1 MANQKYN
8 NTNIIWVFDFRK
20 MNFDTSQTFDLLSR
34 LEFAGFELVLVH
46 WQSKIHEF
54 SEKIIFHE
62 ILNFQRHMQL
72 LKVLPISLYIFT
84 TKNLQKS

>member
-1 MANQKYN
+1 M
-8 NTNIIWVFDFRK
+8 IWVFDFLK
-20 MNFDTSQTFDLLSR
+20 MNFETSQMFDLLSR
-34 LEFAGFELVLVH
+34 LEFAGFELALVH
-46 WQSKIHEF
+46 LQSKIHEF
-54 SEKIIFHE
+54 SEKIIFQV